1 MRSAALFAAAI
12 ACAALALP
20 ATAEW
25 QQLKRDTNSMLS
37 IDPVSVKRDGDL
49 VSFRYL
55 LDFRLAQGDAKTSYK
70 SIVAS
75 AKVNCKERTMSLV
88 HTDAYARF
96 GAQGIIVAKTRDTPQ
111 ETAFKPLVKATS
123 DEELAAFVCEG
134 KTPPQAP
141 PSKLAPAPAPAAP
154 AASMKK

>member
-1 MRSAALFAAAI
+1 MRSAARFAAAI

-20 ATAEW
+20 AAAQSQW

-37 IDPVSVKRDGDL
+37 IDPVSVKRNGDL
-49 VSFRYL
+49 VSFRYMV
-55 LDFRLAQGDAKTSYK
+55 DFRLAQG
-70 SIVAS
+70 V
-75 AKVNCKERTMSLV
+75 
-88 HTDAYARF
+88 
-96 GAQGIIVAKTRDTPQ
+96 IVAKTRDTPQ

-123 DEELAAFVCEG
+123 DEELADFVCEG